1 MGMEILQIQ
10 LIWMRGLAKK
20 PFNRKIISMKPS
32 SALSNNRAAI
42 RALVIE
48 HGMLNPRVFGSVSR
62 HEDTDDSDLDILV
75 DPQPSTSLL
84 DIAKLQ
90 LCLEK
95 QLGVHVDVLTP
106 KALPESFRDQVIN
119 NAIPV

>member
-1 MGMEILQIQ
+1 MH
-10 LIWMRGLAKK
+10 GLAKK
-20 PFNRKIISMKPS
+20 PINRKIVYMKPS
-32 SALSNNRAAI
+32 LALSNNRAAI

-62 HEDTDDSDLDILV
+62 HEDTDASDLDILV

-106 KALPESFRDQVIN
+106 KALPESFRDQVVK
-119 NAIPV
+119 NAIPL

>member
-1 MGMEILQIQ
+1 MKTPLQRIAWQ
-10 LIWMRGLAKK
+10 NID
-20 PFNRKIISMKPS
+20 RKIVNMRPS

-62 HEDTDDSDLDILV
+62 HEDMDASDLDILV
-75 DPQPSTSLL
+75 DPQPSSSLL

-106 KALPESFRDQVIN
+106 KALPESFRDQVIR

>member
-1 MGMEILQIQ
+1 MH
-10 LIWMRGLAKK
+10 GLAKN
-20 PFNRKIISMKPS
+20 PFNRKIASMKPS
-32 SALSNNRAAI
+32 SALSSNRAEI